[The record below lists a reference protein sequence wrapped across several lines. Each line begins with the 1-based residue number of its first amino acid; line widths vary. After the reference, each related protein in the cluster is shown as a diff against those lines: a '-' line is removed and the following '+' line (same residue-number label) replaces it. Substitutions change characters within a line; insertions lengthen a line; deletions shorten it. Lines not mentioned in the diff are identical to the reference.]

1 MLCLTKTIKYEY
13 NEPVR
18 LVLFSDTHVG
28 SRFFAR
34 NHFKKFL
41 ANNMDHPNA
50 WLLGV
55 GDQIDAIVPADMKRF
70 QISTIEEKFL
80 VGDDPDSVVDAQAK
94 DFCSMLMPYQG
105 RLLGL
110 VQGNHEEAIGKR
122 YGMSIHQRI
131 CDILDCENLGH
142 SFLMLL
148 KMRSNKEGESV
159 QTSRTRSVTI
169 FGHHGFGGGGRTE
182 GGSITKYSRFTQYYD
197 ADIYVT
203 AHDHDHWTKKIARV
217 GISNTGKVQHRD
229 QVICN
234 TGAFMKTLS
243 DGRTPSWAET
253 RGFPPRSLGGVVLD
267 ITPDSHAWVDIRV
280 IE

>member
-1 MLCLTKTIKYEY
+1 MLCLKRTISY
-13 NEPVR
+13 NHDSPVR
-18 LVLFSDTHVG
+18 LVLFSDTHDG
-28 SRFFAR
+28 SRYFAR
-34 NHFKKFL
+34 NHFKRFL
-41 ANNMDHPNA
+41 VQNMDHPNA
-50 WLLGV
+50 YLLGV

-70 QISTIEEKFL
+70 QISTIEEQFL
-80 VGDDPDSVVDAQAK
+80 TGDDPDSIVDAQAK
-94 DFCSMLMPYQG
+94 DFCDLIDPYRE

-110 VQGNHEEAIGKR
+110 VQGNHEEALAKR
-122 YGMSIHQRI
+122 YGTSIHQYI
-131 CDILDCENLGH
+131 CNTLGCENLGH
-142 SFLMLL
+142 SFMMLL
-148 KMRSNKEGESV
+148 AMVNSNA
-159 QTSRTRSVTI
+159 RTRSVTI

-203 AHDHDHWTKKIARV
+203 AHDHDCWTKKIARI
-217 GISNTGKVQHRD
+217 GINRTGKVQHRD

-243 DGRTPSWAET
+243 DGRVPSWAET

-267 ITPDSHAWVDIRV
+267 ITPDTNAWCDIKI